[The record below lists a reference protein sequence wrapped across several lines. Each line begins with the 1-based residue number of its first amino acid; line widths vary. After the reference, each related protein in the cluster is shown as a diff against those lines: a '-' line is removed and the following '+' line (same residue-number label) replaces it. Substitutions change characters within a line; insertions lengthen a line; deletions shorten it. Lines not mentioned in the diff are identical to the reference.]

1 MSLWLTDWG
10 ELPRW
15 WYKIMSSVFFS
26 SLLTTQEEIKVVFPV
41 PVSPTTARGRSFFY
55 FYFIILLILS
65 DKIFEEQSQ

>member
-1 MSLWLTDWG
+1 
-10 ELPRW
+10 
-15 WYKIMSSVFFS
+15 MSSVFFS